1 MFNIGGGEIIG
12 LAVLGMI
19 LVGPERMPSIAAD
32 AARYLNKLKKFA
44 QNATDELKEN
54 LGPGYEDLKV
64 TDLNPK
70 KFIKKTIGD
79 AMEQVEEKPAA
90 KVRSGFVMNLVD
102 QITEALSKVNDPE
115 LHKPITELGMVET
128 ITVSDGIAKLKI
140 LLTIVGCPMKD
151 RLQSDI
157 TNSLSDLAEIKKVEI
172 EFGVMSEE
180 QRNNVKKIIRGGR
193 EKFIPFAQ
201 PDSLTRVLG
210 IASGKGGVGKSSVTV
225 NLAVAAAKRGLKVGI
240 LDADVYGHSVP
251 RLMGILDQRPT
262 AIDQTFIPVENYGVK
277 VVSMEMFKPERSDPV
292 AYRGPLL
299 HRVLEQLLS
308 DAYWGDLDLLL
319 LDLPPG
325 TGDIA
330 ISLGQLI
337 PTSEIVV
344 VTTPQIAAAEVA
356 ERAGRIA
363 HQMKQPVLGVIE
375 NMSDTSC
382 GKCGEVISIF
392 GSGGGEETAK
402 RLSELVGADVPLLAK
417 VPFDSQVR
425 EGGDIGDPAV
435 LTNEKIQNAFNQ
447 ILDKIIIR
455 PRSLVGVRLGVS
467 N

>member
-1 MFNIGGGEIIG
+1 MSTNDLIRK
-12 LAVLGMI
+12 ALGNVI
-19 LVGPERMPSIAAD
+19 
-32 AARYLNKLKKFA
+32 
-44 QNATDELKEN
+44 
-54 LGPGYEDLKV
+54 
-64 TDLNPK
+64 
-70 KFIKKTIGD
+70 
-79 AMEQVEEKPAA
+79 
-90 KVRSGFVMNLVD
+90 
-102 QITEALSKVNDPE
+102 DPE
-115 LHKPITELGMVET
+115 LHKPLPELGMVES
-128 ITVSDGIAKLKI
+128 VDFSAGVAKIGI

-151 RLQSDI
+151 RLKADI
-157 TNSLSDLAEIKKVEI
+157 TKALSKI
-172 EFGVMSEE
+172 EEVKSIEVIFGVMNEE
-180 QRNNVKKIIRGGR
+180 QRNNVKKLIRGGR

-240 LDADVYGHSVP
+240 LDADVYGHSIP
-251 RLMGILDQRPT
+251 RLMGILDKRPT

-299 HRVLEQLLS
+299 HKVLEQLLS

-337 PTSEIVV
+337 PGSEIIV

-363 HQMKQPVLGVIE
+363 HQIKQPVIGVIE
-375 NMSDTSC
+375 NMSETVSATT
-382 GKCGEVISIF
+382 GEKISIF
-392 GSGGGEETAK
+392 GSGGGEETAR

-417 VPFDSQVR
+417 VPFDTNIR
-425 EGGDIGDPAV
+425 EGGDAGNPIV
-435 LTNEKIQNAFNQ
+435 LSDQKIMDIFDA
-447 ILDKIIIR
+447 ILDRIIIR
-455 PRSLVGVRLGVS
+455 PKSLVGVRLNV
-467 N
+467 NT

>member
-1 MFNIGGGEIIG
+1 MSTVELINT
-12 LAVLGMI
+12 ALGTVI
-19 LVGPERMPSIAAD
+19 
-32 AARYLNKLKKFA
+32 
-44 QNATDELKEN
+44 
-54 LGPGYEDLKV
+54 
-64 TDLNPK
+64 
-70 KFIKKTIGD
+70 
-79 AMEQVEEKPAA
+79 
-90 KVRSGFVMNLVD
+90 
-102 QITEALSKVNDPE
+102 DPE
-115 LHKPITELGMVET
+115 LHKPLPELGMVESVNFT
-128 ITVSDGIAKLKI
+128 DGVAKIGI

-151 RLQSDI
+151 RLHSDI
-157 TNSLSDLAEIKKVEI
+157 TKSLANISEVKTVEI
-172 EFGVMSEE
+172 NFGVMNEE
-180 QRNNVKKIIRGGR
+180 QRNNVKKLIRGGR

-225 NLAVAAAKRGLKVGI
+225 NLAVAAAARGLKVGI
-240 LDADVYGHSVP
+240 LDADVYGHSIP
-251 RLMGILDQRPT
+251 RLMGILDKRPT

-337 PTSEIVV
+337 PTSEIIV
-344 VTTPQIAAAEVA
+344 VTTPQIAAAEIA

-363 HQMKQPVLGVIE
+363 HQIKQPVIGVIE
-375 NMSDTSC
+375 NMSESINPES
-382 GKCGEVISIF
+382 GEKISIF

-402 RLSELVGADVPLLAK
+402 RLSKLIGVDVPLLAK
-417 VPFDSQVR
+417 IPFDPILR
-425 EGGDIGDPAV
+425 EGGDEGNPIA
-435 LTNEKIQNAFNQ
+435 LTDKKFTAIFNE
-447 ILDKIIIR
+447 ILDQIIIR
-455 PRSLVGVRLGVS
+455 PKSLLGVRL
-467 N
+467 NINT